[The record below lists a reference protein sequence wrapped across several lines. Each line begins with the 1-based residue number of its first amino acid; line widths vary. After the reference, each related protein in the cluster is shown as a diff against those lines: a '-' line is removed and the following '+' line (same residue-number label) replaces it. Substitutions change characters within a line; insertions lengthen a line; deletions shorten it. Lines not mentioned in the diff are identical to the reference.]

1 MTNKCV
7 VRCITIPVVAQGGGG
22 GQIFGHQEID
32 CMAKWWEEER
42 WGWLSSMR

>member
-1 MTNKCV
+1 MTNNCV
-7 VRCITIPVVAQGGGG
+7 VRCITIPVVAQGEGGGRGG

-42 WGWLSSMR
+42 WGG